1 MQVMGR
7 ADVHDVGP
15 LLVQQAQIIAIFRG
29 GKILQLLRVR
39 IADGAKRFAL
49 RAQNFGVNTSD
60 DAQPDDRRPHFS
72 LLP

>member
-1 MQVMGR
+1 MGS

-15 LLVQQAQIIAIFRG
+15 LLVQQAQIVGIFRG

-39 IADGAKRFAL
+39 ITDGAKRFAL
-49 RAQNFGVNTSD
+49 RAQDFGVNAPD
-60 DAQPDDRRPHFS
+60 NAQPDDRRPHFS